1 MCLGELLLEFLHV
14 QVVCMCV
21 PGRAVCRSFSTLR
34 LFCMTVRMSIGVYFS
49 LFSFIVHPGIDGVLT
64 YFFKKST
71 VWRPFDLKLPNVG
84 QVITSHGFTFV
95 RFVSMETAFTFDP
108 KCFSVFLTS
117 STVSYIYYVSFFFIT
132 PMVEYHN
139 SML

>member
-84 QVITSHGFTFV
+84 QVITSHMASLLSGSFPWKRLSPLTPN
-95 RFVSMETAFTFDP
+95 VSV
-108 KCFSVFLTS
+108 KSHFL
-117 STVSYIYYVSFFFIT
+117 
-132 PMVEYHN
+132 
-139 SML
+139 